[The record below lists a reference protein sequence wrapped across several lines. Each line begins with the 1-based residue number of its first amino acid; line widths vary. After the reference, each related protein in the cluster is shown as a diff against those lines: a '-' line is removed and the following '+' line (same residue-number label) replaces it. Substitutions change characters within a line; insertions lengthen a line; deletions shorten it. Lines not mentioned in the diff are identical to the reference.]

1 MAQEDRR
8 RVLRL
13 LADGKISAEE
23 AERLLEILDSRFRGN
38 DGGVGENGG
47 RQDSQYAGAEQTIDD
62 KIERAVLTTVRSAV
76 ETARSIVSEVPGSME
91 RSDGYGEAEL
101 SGERREDTFR
111 VEDVPTLEVENF
123 NGRVEIVGDS
133 EDESVR
139 VTAIIRHPDLVNY
152 SVVQEGNRVAV
163 RTTPGGKRSFLGWR
177 FLNRGAHIRIS
188 TPRESKVE
196 VHNSNGRATMRG
208 IEGGGILRTSN
219 GRIEIEDLTGE
230 FRMTTSNSRIEA
242 ERVEGEYKLESSNGR
257 IRVRDGKGTF
267 DVETSNGNI
276 RFAGEILPHGESRLA
291 TSNGSIQAALM
302 GEPSLRLSARTSN
315 GSITCQRKV
324 EIQGDWKKR
333 QLDGVIGGGEGELT
347 LKSSNG
353 SIMIE

>member
-8 RVLRL
+8 RVLDM
-13 LADGKISAEE
+13 LAEGKISADE
-23 AERLLEILDSRFRGN
+23 AERLLEILDASHHR
-38 DGGVGENGG
+38 DGSGENAG
-47 RQDSQYAGAEQTIDD
+47 RQNSQDPNIDD
-62 KIERAVLTTVRSAV
+62 KIERAVITTVRSAV
-76 ETARSIVSEVPGSME
+76 ETARSIVSEIPGSLE
-91 RSDGYGEAEL
+91 RPDGYEEAKL

-133 EDESVR
+133 EDDNVR
-139 VTAIIRHPDLVNY
+139 VTAIIRHPDLVDY
-152 SVVQEGNRVAV
+152 SAVQEGNRVAV

-188 TPRESKVE
+188 TPREAKVD
-196 VHNSNGRATMRG
+196 VHNSNGRATVRR

-219 GRIEIEDLTGE
+219 GRIELEDLTGE

-242 ERVEGEYKLESSNGR
+242 ARVEGEYKLESSNGR

-276 RFAGEILPHGESRLA
+276 RFAGEILPKGESRLA
-291 TSNGSIQAALM
+291 TSNGSISATLK
-302 GEPSLRLSARTSN
+302 GKPSLQLNASTSN
-315 GSITCQRKV
+315 GSIACEREV
-324 EIQGDWKKR
+324 EIRGDWKKR
-333 QLDGVIGGGEGELT
+333 QLRGVIGDGKGILT

-353 SIMIE
+353 SITIE